1 MPRRYVD
8 GLEANGNRVAVTGIG
23 TAGNT
28 GTEIDRI
35 DALDRLTGVTS
46 AGGSTAEYEYDPNGN
61 RTRLTN
67 TPSDGTT
74 GRRDDGTTGRRDDG
88 TDCPRLRCGGAT
100 DHGHDAA
107 GNLTSAGG
115 QGR

>member
-74 GRRDDGTTGRRDDG
+74 GRIARVY
-88 TDCPRLRCGGAT
+88 
-100 DHGHDAA
+100 DAA
-107 GNLTSAGG
+107 GRPITATTLRAT
-115 QGR
+115 